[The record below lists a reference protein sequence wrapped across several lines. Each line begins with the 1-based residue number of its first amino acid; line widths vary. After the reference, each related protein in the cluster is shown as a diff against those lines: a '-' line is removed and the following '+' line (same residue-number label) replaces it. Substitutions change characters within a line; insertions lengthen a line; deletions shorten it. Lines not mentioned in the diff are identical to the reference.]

1 MYMAPITRAK
11 APPSAAVRRTVGA
24 IAVPVAGV
32 VMVPF
37 LAGYALYAGAVLAVR
52 GLVAAPRALGDIV
65 DYAGEVLVGR

>member
-11 APPSAAVRRTVGA
+11 APPSAGVRRGVGVVA
-24 IAVPVAGV
+24 LPVAGI

-37 LAGYALYAGAVLAVR
+37 LAGYALYAGMALSVR
-52 GLVAAPRALGDIV
+52 AIAAAPRALGDMI